1 MRLRPADVEDLPA
14 LDELL
19 GRCSIATT
27 SLRFNVPMPRLPRA
41 YADAIARPDGVHVV
55 VESAGAIVALGS
67 CVGGEL
73 ALLVEDAW
81 QGRGVGMRL
90 LDELVARSGRSRF
103 TADVAY
109 GNPRSLRM
117 LKRLGR
123 ARVSAGPDGYRIVMQ
138 LATIPRCSTAP
149 TTARTARSPALSR
162 S

>member
-14 LDELL
+14 LDALL
-19 GRCSIATT
+19 GRCSIGTT
-27 SLRFNVPMPRLPRA
+27 SRRFNVPMPRLPHA
-41 YADAIARPDGVHVV
+41 YAEAIARPHGVHVV
-55 VESAGAIVALGS
+55 VESDGSIVALGS
-67 CVGGEL
+67 CVDGEL

-81 QGRGVGMRL
+81 QGRGVGTRL
-90 LDELVARSGRSRF
+90 LDDLVARSGRSRF
-103 TADVAY
+103 SADVSY

-123 ARVSAGPDGYRIVMQ
+123 TRVSAGPDGYRLVMQ

-149 TTARTARSPALSR
+149 TTARTARSPALSK

>member
-1 MRLRPADVEDLPA
+1 MRLRLAEVGDLPA
-14 LDELL
+14 LDALL
-19 GRCSIATT
+19 ARCSIGTT
-27 SLRFNVPMPRLPRA
+27 TRRFNVPMPRLPRG
-41 YADAIARPDGVHVV
+41 YADAIALPNGVHVV
-55 VESAGAIVALGS
+55 VESDGAIVGLGS

-81 QGRGVGMRL
+81 QGRGVGTRL
-90 LDELVARSGRSRF
+90 LDELVVRSGRSRF
-103 TADVAY
+103 TADVSY

-123 ARVSAGPDGYRIVMQ
+123 TRVSAGPDGYRIVMQ

-149 TTARTARSPALSR
+149 TTARTARSPALSK